1 MSSSAEIRK
10 LMEEQHRIMAAPLA
24 QAKED
29 ERREAEACQVAEAE
43 QVAAEHRVVE
53 ARRREREVVLAAEE
67 EAERQAV
74 EKAER
79 KAKRRAEK
87 KKKEEMLG
95 RVASRSKQKRVA
107 EDAEDAEMD
116 GDEACWN
123 CRSRSIPCKRTR

>member
-1 MSSSAEIRK
+1 
-10 LMEEQHRIMAAPLA
+10 MAA
-24 QAKED
+24 E
-29 ERREAEACQVAEAE
+29 C
-43 QVAAEHRVVE
+43 RVVE
-53 ARRREREVVLAAEE
+53 ACRIEREAVLVAEE
-67 EAERQAV
+67 EMERRAA

-123 CRSRSIPCKRTR
+123 CRSRSISCKRTR

>member
-1 MSSSAEIRK
+1 MSSTAEIRE
-10 LMEEQHRIMAAPLA
+10 LMEEQHHIMAARLA
-24 QAKED
+24 QAEEN
-29 ERREAEACQVAEAE
+29 ERREAEARQ
-43 QVAAEHRVVE
+43 AAEDERWAAE
-53 ARRREREVVLAAEE
+53 ARRIERKAVLAAEE
-67 EAERQAV
+67 EMERRAA

-87 KKKEEMLG
+87 KKKEEEETLG
-95 RVASRSKQKRVA
+95 RVASRSKQKRVT